1 MIVDKV
7 IKHLKENTEHVVH
20 LDTNLFS
27 HLYGT
32 YLILKDQMQ
41 KPDYLCLAGLMH
53 SVYETEYFNFNT
65 PYTRNYVK
73 TLIGDRSEKLVYE
86 FCSAKPRI
94 NCLISNN
101 RNWTNSVYAD
111 LLDIEIANMR
121 EQGYYNAEMR
131 IIESIRKQLT

>member
-53 SVYETEYFNFNT
+53 SVYV
-65 PYTRNYVK
+65 RK
-73 TLIGDRSEKLVYE
+73 DLDRRSFRK
-86 FCSAKPRI
+86 
-94 NCLISNN
+94 IS
-101 RNWTNSVYAD
+101 
-111 LLDIEIANMR
+111 I
-121 EQGYYNAEMR
+121 
-131 IIESIRKQLT
+131 